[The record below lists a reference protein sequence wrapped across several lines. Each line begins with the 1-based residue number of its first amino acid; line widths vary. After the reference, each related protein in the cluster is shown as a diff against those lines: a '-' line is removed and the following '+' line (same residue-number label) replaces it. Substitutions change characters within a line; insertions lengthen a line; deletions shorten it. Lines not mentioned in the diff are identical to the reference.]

1 MPKSDQP
8 DMDHAEAARIRHEH
22 EKARKDAIEAV
33 AERNRQAHEAAKKDR
48 RAQERFRLGRNRD
61 MYM

>member
-1 MPKSDQP
+1 MPKPDHSDV
-8 DMDHAEAARIRHEH
+8 DHAEAARVQRDH

-48 RAQERFRLGRNRD
+48 RAEERFRQERVQGLDR
-61 MYM
+61 